1 MGLEETKMLI
11 GQRIARIRQSQ
22 GFSQRN
28 FSSMIELD
36 RVTLNRIE
44 SGVGNPT
51 VETLQRIADGLEV
64 DVATF
69 FSAAID
75 DDKATL

>member
-64 DVATF
+64 DVAKF
-69 FSAAID
+69 FSAALD

>member
-1 MGLEETKMLI
+1 MGLEETKLLI
-11 GQRIARIRQSQ
+11 GNRIASIRQSQ
-22 GFSQRN
+22 GYSQRI
-28 FSSMIELD
+28 FSLMINLD

-69 FSAAID
+69 FNAVVD
-75 DDKATL
+75 DN